1 MVERI
6 NAIDS
11 MFLDESSEDGPPL
24 AIGTC
29 LVMPGRAPHISEV
42 KELLTS
48 RKVLIPRLFQRLR
61 RSRVS
66 GILRASWVDDDP
78 DLGHH
83 VTVGHIGDDPRGLAG
98 AVAKVMERPMDRSRP
113 LWDVTLFPAL
123 PGTPGWA
130 LVFRVHHTV
139 ADGEA
144 AVLLLGHLCESEPDG
159 TVTLTQAG
167 KAVSS
172 GHHRPTHSHEQA
184 EAHPKGPSSQSSPG
198 SPGSP
203 GEAISS
209 TIASLSASADE
220 VRELVR
226 RIPDTAR
233 SLRNFA
239 PRKATQLTGTPSDGR
254 SWAIVESSLAG
265 VKAAGRRMGA
275 TVNDV
280 ILAACAIGFTA
291 VLRSRG
297 ADPTGQEARC
307 FMPIT
312 LREPGDTTASNQVSI
327 LPIPLPLGVDDMREV
342 LRSVHEST
350 SIAKASLGPSISGA
364 LTGVVTAV
372 VPNLIEELAGAEAPK
387 LGGYFGD
394 VCITNVIGP
403 PFPVFF
409 MRREIA
415 SMYPI
420 LPIGQPLLI
429 DISIFSYN
437 GKLEITVSGDDESW
451 DDVELLAATISR
463 SLDLDGTR

>member
-6 NAIDS
+6 SAIDS

-42 KELLTS
+42 RELLLS
-48 RKVLIPRLFQRLR
+48 RKALIPRLFQRLR

-66 GILRASWVDDDP
+66 EVLRASWIDDDP
-78 DLGHH
+78 DLRHH
-83 VTVGHIGDDPRGLAG
+83 VIVGHIGDDPRGLAG

-113 LWDVTLFPAL
+113 LWDVTLFPEL
-123 PGTPGWA
+123 PGAAGWA

-144 AVLLLGHLCESEPDG
+144 AVLLLGHLCESEPNG

-172 GHHRPTHSHEQA
+172 GHHRPTHPHQNASANPQ
-184 EAHPKGPSSQSSPG
+184 PTSG
-198 SPGSP
+198 
-203 GEAISS
+203 GEAINSAIES
-209 TIASLSASADE
+209 VTASVDE
-220 VRELVR
+220 IRELAR

-233 SLRNFA
+233 SLLNFA
-239 PRKATQLTGTPSDGR
+239 PRKATELTGTPSDGR
-254 SWAIVESSLAG
+254 SWAVVESSLAG
-265 VKAAGRRMGA
+265 VKAAGHRMGA

-297 ADPTGQEARC
+297 SDPNGQEARC

-312 LREPGDTTASNQVSI
+312 LREPGDTSASNQVSI
-327 LPIPLPLGVDDMREV
+327 LPIPLPLGMDDMREV
-342 LRSVHEST
+342 LTCVHEST
-350 SIAKASLGPSISGA
+350 SIAKASLSPSISGA
-364 LTGVVTAV
+364 LAGVVTAV
-372 VPNLIEELAGAEAPK
+372 VPNLVEELAGAQAPK

-403 PFPVFF
+403 PFPVFC
-409 MRREIA
+409 MGREVA

-429 DISIFSYN
+429 GISIFSYN
-437 GKLEITVSGDDESW
+437 GKLEITVTGDDESW

-463 SLDLDGTR
+463 SLDLGGTE

>member
-29 LVMPGRAPHISEV
+29 LVLPGRAPHVSEV
-42 KELLTS
+42 RELLAS
-48 RKVLIPRLFQRLR
+48 RKALMPRLFQRLK
-61 RSRVS
+61 RSRVRE
-66 GILRASWVDDDP
+66 IIRASWVDDDP
-78 DLGHH
+78 DLRHH
-83 VTVGHIGDDPRGLAG
+83 VTVSHIGDDPRGLAG

-123 PGTPGWA
+123 PGAPGWA

-144 AVLLLGHLCESEPDG
+144 AVLLLGQLCEMEPHG
-159 TVTLTQAG
+159 TITLTQAG
-167 KAVSS
+167 MAVSS
-172 GHHRPTHSHEQA
+172 AHHRPAHPHQHA
-184 EAHPKGPSSQSSPG
+184 EAHRQMSASPG
-198 SPGSP
+198 DALRSALG
-203 GEAISS
+203 
-209 TIASLSASADE
+209 SLSASVDE
-220 VRELVR
+220 IREIAG

-233 SLRNFA
+233 SLSNFL

-254 SWAIVESSLAG
+254 SWAVVESSLAT
-265 VKAAGRRMGA
+265 VQAAGRQLGG

-297 ADPTGQEARC
+297 SDPAGQEVRC

-327 LPIPLPLGVDDMREV
+327 LPVSLPLGVDDLREV
-342 LRSVHEST
+342 LTRVHEST
-350 SIAKASLGPSISGA
+350 SIAKSSLGPSISGMLA
-364 LTGVVTAV
+364 GVVTAV
-372 VPNLIEELAGAEAPK
+372 VPNLVEELAGAQAPK
-387 LGGYFGD
+387 VGGYFGD

-403 PFPVFF
+403 QFPVFF
-409 MRREIA
+409 MGREIA

-429 DISIFSYN
+429 GISIFSYN
-437 GKLEITVSGDDESW
+437 GNLEITVSGDDESW
-451 DDVELLAATISR
+451 DDVELLARTITR
-463 SLDLDGTR
+463 SLDVGGPQPVPEAG